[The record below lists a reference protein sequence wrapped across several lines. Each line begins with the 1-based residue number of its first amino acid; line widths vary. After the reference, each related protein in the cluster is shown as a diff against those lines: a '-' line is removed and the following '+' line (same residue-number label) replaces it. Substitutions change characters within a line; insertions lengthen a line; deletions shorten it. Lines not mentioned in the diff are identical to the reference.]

1 MDKNQEAT
9 RLVTFLGKREY
20 EPCRYEVMEE
30 DPPFVCKETNY
41 VASALVEYLLNKN
54 HTITEIQVLCTEE
67 SKNTHFDGLCKALA
81 EFVPEAS
88 IQAILIPLGDK
99 SQDLWEIFNK
109 TQHCFTPKDG
119 TKLVVDIT
127 HAFRSLPFFAGS
139 VIAFLMATGK
149 LPEGVDVF
157 YGAFEMKPPKLCRL
171 SRFVEVLRWAYA
183 LFLFL
188 ETGRAQKVG
197 DLLEHY
203 QKLAPRGT
211 SKDDRGIRGP
221 LAKIAEAI
229 KKWSD
234 DFETLRVKS
243 LLLEKPTAQGLVDA
257 IKKNKDNIANFLP
270 PLTSVLEDIVKEYG
284 SPLLQAPNDAVRDKK
299 SAFVASLLELAK
311 IYVKKGRYLEAIA
324 VTREAIIS
332 DFAEHESAWVP
343 GNDFEDSER
352 SKAEA
357 RVRDADRALALAQ
370 NTDRGPIDALF
381 KVRNDMLHAGF
392 NRSPQEASTLKK
404 QVENIVYNASETLVS
419 LKRTEPI
426 AGGIFLNISNHPS
439 SGWSQ
444 EQKDAALAL
453 GCSEIVDEQFPNVN
467 PMWGREEV
475 SREAKAVVSRILDK
489 YRGQIRHAMVE
500 GEFTMTVEL
509 VKKLQGSGVKCYV
522 ATTER
527 DVVVEGDV
535 KKSRFSFK
543 RFREYPWIA

>member
-1 MDKNQEAT
+1 
-9 RLVTFLGKREY
+9 
-20 EPCRYEVMEE
+20 MEE
-30 DPPFVCKETNY
+30 EPPLTCAETNY
-41 VASALVEYLLNKN
+41 ATAALVEYLLRKN
-54 HTITEIQVLCTEE
+54 LAITEIRILCTEQA
-67 SKNTHFDGLCKALA
+67 KNEHFDKLSSALRHL
-81 EFVPEAS
+81 VSDAS
-88 IQAILIPLGDK
+88 IEEVSIPLGGESADF
-99 SQDLWEIFNK
+99 WEIFKK
-109 TQHCFTPKDG
+109 TQDCFSVKDG
-119 TKLVVDIT
+119 MGLVVDIT

-139 VIAFLMATGK
+139 VLAFLMATAK
-149 LPEGVDVF
+149 LPEVVDVY
-157 YGAFEMKPPKLCRL
+157 YGAYEMKPPQLCHL
-171 SRFVEVLRWAYA
+171 SQFVEVLRWAYA

-203 QKLAPRGT
+203 RKVAPRGT
-211 SKDDRGIRGP
+211 SKDDPGIRGP

-243 LLLEKPTAQGLVDA
+243 LLLEEPTAQGLVDA
-257 IKKNKDNIANFLP
+257 IESNKASIGDSLP

-284 SPLLQAPNDAVRDKK
+284 SPLLRAPKGGAQDKK

-332 DFAEHESAWVP
+332 GFAEHENAWVP

-404 QVENIVYNASETLVS
+404 QVENIVSNASEMLVS

-426 AGGIFLNISNHPS
+426 AGGIFLNLSNHPS
-439 SGWSQ
+439 SAWSE
-444 EQKDAALAL
+444 EQKDASLAL
-453 GCSEIVDEQFPNVN
+453 GCSEIVDEQFPNVD
-467 PMWGREEV
+467 PSWAWERV
-475 SREAKAVVSRILDK
+475 SKEAKEVVDAIFEK
-489 YRGQIRHAMVE
+489 YGGRIRHAMVE
-500 GEFTMTVEL
+500 GEFSMTVEL
-509 VKKLQGSGVKCYV
+509 VKKLQGKGVKCYV